1 MNVFYNKAYVLYE
14 LKEKKFIM
22 THTYRILII
31 WININNRYNINEN
44 NINNNMNIILIP

>member
-1 MNVFYNKAYVLYE
+1 
-14 LKEKKFIM
+14 M